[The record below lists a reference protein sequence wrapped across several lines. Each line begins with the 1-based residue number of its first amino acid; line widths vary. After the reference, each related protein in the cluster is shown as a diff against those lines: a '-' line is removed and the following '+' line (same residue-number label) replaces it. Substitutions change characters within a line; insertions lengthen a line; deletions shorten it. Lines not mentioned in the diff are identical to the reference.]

1 LIGSGLVAIPVLLV
15 STSYAVVGT
24 ADWPSGLSKRLS
36 QARGFYFVLTSAL
49 VSGLGIALLEIDPIQ
64 LIFWANV
71 IAAIMAP
78 PLVIAILLIGNN
90 RAIMKD
96 QRLSLLHNIGLV
108 LIILILIGAVTL
120 LFYSMATGQSN
131 N

>member
-1 LIGSGLVAIPVLLV
+1 MILTCVLVA
-15 STSYAVVGT
+15 
-24 ADWPSGLSKRLS
+24 GL
-36 QARGFYFVLTSAL
+36 A
-49 VSGLGIALLEIDPIQ
+49 IALSEIDPIQ

-108 LIILILIGAVTL
+108 LIILILIGATTL
-120 LFYSMATGQSN
+120 LFYSMVTGQSN
-131 N
+131 